1 MNHTSGFI
9 LNNKRIFFRELIDQ
23 PNLLIIPGAYDALSA
38 RLIQSSGFSAIVA
51 GGYAAVGSLLGQ
63 PDLGQSNMRDLVDHY
78 SRICEAVD
86 IPVYVD
92 LDTGFGGVHNVYQ
105 AVRAL
110 EKAGAAG
117 VFLNDQVYPNRCNY
131 LPGKAIISLD
141 EFMGKVNAAL
151 DARTDP
157 DLFICART
165 DVYSIEGI
173 DVAIE
178 RCQRFMHA
186 GVDMAKPQG
195 VDTLEGIAKIKEHV
209 PGPHFATLSQAA
221 GLGGLS
227 FEMLQSV
234 GVNAVTLPSLT
245 LFAAAQSVQNVLA
258 SLKTSHSIK
267 DLSSHLIGL
276 DEYYKVTGLKELNQK
291 EASYMKPSSD

>member
-1 MNHTSGFI
+1 M
-9 LNNKRIFFRELIDQ
+9 NNKRNFFRELINQ
-23 PNLLIIPGAYDALSA
+23 PKLLIIPGAYDALSA

-131 LPGKAIISLD
+131 LPGKAVISLD

-157 DLFICART
+157 ELFICART
-165 DVYSIEGI
+165 DVYSIEGLEAA
-173 DVAIE
+173 VE
-178 RCQRFMHA
+178 RCQRFMRA

-195 VDTLEGIAKIKEHV
+195 VDTLEEIVKVKEQV

-227 FEMLQSV
+227 FEKLQSV

-245 LFAAAQSVQNVLA
+245 LFAAAQSVQNVLM
-258 SLKTSHSIK
+258 SLKTAGSIK
-267 DLSSHLIGL
+267 EMSAQVMGL
-276 DEYYKVTGLKELNQK
+276 DEYYKITGLEELNQK
-291 EASYMKPSSD
+291 ELNYVNVARS

>member
-1 MNHTSGFI
+1 M
-9 LNNKRIFFRELIDQ
+9 NNKRKFFRELINR
-23 PNLLIIPGAYDALSA
+23 PKLLIIPGAYDALSA

-131 LPGKAIISLD
+131 LPGKAVISLD

-157 DLFICART
+157 ELFICART
-165 DVYSIEGI
+165 DVYSIEGLEAA
-173 DVAIE
+173 VE
-178 RCQRFMHA
+178 RCQRFMRA

-195 VDTLEGIAKIKEHV
+195 VDTLEEIVKVKEQV

-227 FEMLQSV
+227 FEKLQSV

-245 LFAAAQSVQNVLA
+245 LFAAAQSVQNVLM
-258 SLKTSHSIK
+258 SLKTAGSIK
-267 DLSSHLIGL
+267 EMSAQLMGL
-276 DEYYKVTGLKELNQK
+276 DEYYKITGLEELNQK
-291 EASYMKPSSD
+291 ELNYVNFVRS

>member
-1 MNHTSGFI
+1 MNH
-9 LNNKRIFFRELIDQ
+9 KRKIFRSLINE
-23 PNLLIIPGAYDALSA
+23 PKLLIVPGAYDALSA

-78 SRICEAVD
+78 SRICDAVD

-105 AVRAL
+105 AVKAL

-131 LPGKAIISLD
+131 LPGKAVISLD
-141 EFMGKVNAAL
+141 EFMGKVHAAL

-157 DLFICART
+157 DLFVCART

-173 DVAIE
+173 HSAIE
-178 RCQRFMHA
+178 RCQRFMAA

-195 VDTLEGIAKIKEHV
+195 VDTLEEIQQVKREV
-209 PGPHFATLSQAA
+209 TGPHFVTLSQAS

-227 FEMLQSV
+227 FDMLQSA

-245 LFAAAQSVQNVLA
+245 LFAAAQSVQNVLIA
-258 SLKTSHSIK
+258 LKSAHGVK
-267 DLSSHLIGL
+267 DLSSQLMPL
-276 DEYYKVTGLKELNQK
+276 NEYYKVTGLDALNQK
-291 EASYMKPSSD
+291 EIKYLTDIKS

>member
-1 MNHTSGFI
+1 VNH
-9 LNNKRIFFRELIDQ
+9 KRKIFRSLING
-23 PNLLIIPGAYDALSA
+23 PKLLIVPGAYDALSA
-38 RLIQSSGFSAIVA
+38 RLIQSQGFSAIVA

-78 SRICEAVD
+78 SRICDAVE

-105 AVRAL
+105 AVKAL

-117 VFLNDQVYPNRCNY
+117 IFLNDQVYPNRCNY
-131 LPGKAIISLD
+131 LPGKAVISLN

-157 DLFICART
+157 DLFVCART
-165 DVYSIEGI
+165 DVYSIDGI
-173 DVAIE
+173 HAAIE
-178 RCQRFMHA
+178 RCQQFMSA

-195 VDTLEGIAKIKEHV
+195 VDTLEEIQQVKREV
-209 PGPHFATLSQAA
+209 TGPHFATLSQAS
-221 GLGGLS
+221 GLSGLS
-227 FEMLQSV
+227 FEMLQSA

-245 LFAAAQSVQNVLA
+245 LFAAAQSVQNILIA
-258 SLKTSHSIK
+258 LKSAHGVK
-267 DLSSHLIGL
+267 ELSSQLISL
-276 DEYYKVTGLKELNQK
+276 NDYYTVTGLDALNQK
-291 EASYMKPSSD
+291 EFEYLKDIKS

>member
-1 MNHTSGFI
+1 MNK
-9 LNNKRIFFRELIDQ
+9 KRKIFRSLIDDA
-23 PNLLIIPGAYDALSA
+23 NLLIVPGAYDALSA
-38 RLIQSSGFSAIVA
+38 RLIQSAGFSAIVA
-51 GGYAAVGSLLGQ
+51 GGYAAVGSLMGQ

-78 SRICEAVD
+78 SRICDAVD

-105 AVRAL
+105 AVKAL

-131 LPGKAIISLD
+131 LPGKAVISLD
-141 EFMGKVNAAL
+141 EFMGKVHAAL

-157 DLFICART
+157 DLFVCART
-165 DVYSIEGI
+165 DIYSIDGLTA
-173 DVAIE
+173 AIE
-178 RCQRFMHA
+178 RCQRFMSA

-195 VDTLEGIAKIKEHV
+195 VDTLEEIQLVKREVK
-209 PGPHFATLSQAA
+209 GPHFATLSQAA

-227 FEMLQSV
+227 FDMLRSA

-258 SLKTSHSIK
+258 SLKSAK
-267 DLSSHLIGL
+267 GVRDLSSQLITL
-276 DEYYKVTGLKELNQK
+276 EDYYKVTGLDELHQKELNYLK
-291 EASYMKPSSD
+291 SPKS

>member
-1 MNHTSGFI
+1 M
-9 LNNKRIFFRELIDQ
+9 
-23 PNLLIIPGAYDALSA
+23 SA
-38 RLIQSSGFSAIVA
+38 RLIQSAGFSAIVA
-51 GGYAAVGSLLGQ
+51 GGYAAVGSLMGQ

-78 SRICEAVD
+78 SRICDAVD

-105 AVRAL
+105 AVKAL

-131 LPGKAIISLD
+131 LPGKAVISLD
-141 EFMGKVNAAL
+141 EFMGKVHAAL

-157 DLFICART
+157 DLFVCART
-165 DVYSIEGI
+165 DIYSIDGLHA
-173 DVAIE
+173 AIE
-178 RCQRFMHA
+178 RCQRFMSA

-195 VDTLEGIAKIKEHV
+195 VDTLEEIQLVKREVK
-209 PGPHFATLSQAA
+209 GPHFATLSQAA

-227 FEMLQSV
+227 FDMLRSA

-258 SLKTSHSIK
+258 SLKSAK
-267 DLSSHLIGL
+267 GVRDLSSQLITL
-276 DEYYKVTGLKELNQK
+276 EDYYKVTGLDELHQKELNYLK
-291 EASYMKPSSD
+291 SPKS

>member
-1 MNHTSGFI
+1 V
-9 LNNKRIFFRELIDQ
+9 NKKRKIFRSLIDDE
-23 PNLLIIPGAYDALSA
+23 NLLFIPGAYDALSA
-38 RLIQSSGFSAIVA
+38 RFIQSAGFSAIVA
-51 GGYAAVGSLLGQ
+51 GGYAAVGSLMGQ

-78 SRICEAVD
+78 SRICDAVD

-105 AVRAL
+105 AVKAL

-131 LPGKAIISLD
+131 LPGKAVISLD
-141 EFMGKVNAAL
+141 EFMGKVHAAL

-157 DLFICART
+157 DLFVCART
-165 DVYSIEGI
+165 DVYSIDGLHA
-173 DVAIE
+173 AIE
-178 RCQRFMHA
+178 RCQRFMSE

-195 VDTLEGIAKIKEHV
+195 VDTLEEILLVKREVK
-209 PGPHFATLSQAA
+209 GPHFATLSQAA

-227 FEMLQSV
+227 FEMLKSA

-245 LFAAAQSVQNVLA
+245 LFAAAKSVQNVLA
-258 SLKTSHSIK
+258 ALKSAKSVR
-267 DLSSHLIGL
+267 DLSTQLITL
-276 DEYYKVTGLKELNQK
+276 EDYYKVTGLDDLNQK
-291 EASYMKPSSD
+291 ELNYLKTPKS

>member
-1 MNHTSGFI
+1 MNK
-9 LNNKRIFFRELIDQ
+9 KRKLFRSLIDDA
-23 PNLLIIPGAYDALSA
+23 NLLIVPGAYDALSA
-38 RLIQSSGFSAIVA
+38 RLIQSAGFSAIVA
-51 GGYAAVGSLLGQ
+51 GGYAAVGSLMGQ

-78 SRICEAVD
+78 SRICDAVD

-105 AVRAL
+105 AVKAL

-131 LPGKAIISLD
+131 LPGKAVISLD
-141 EFMGKVNAAL
+141 EFMGKVHAAL

-157 DLFICART
+157 DLFVCART
-165 DVYSIEGI
+165 DIYSIDGLNA
-173 DVAIE
+173 AIE
-178 RCQRFMHA
+178 RCQRFMSA

-195 VDTLEGIAKIKEHV
+195 VDTLEEIQLVKREVK
-209 PGPHFATLSQAA
+209 GPHFATLSQAA

-227 FEMLQSV
+227 FDMLRSA

-258 SLKTSHSIK
+258 SLKSAK
-267 DLSSHLIGL
+267 GVRDLSSQLITL
-276 DEYYKVTGLKELNQK
+276 EDYYKVTGLDELHQKELNYLK
-291 EASYMKPSSD
+291 SPKS

>member
-1 MNHTSGFI
+1 M
-9 LNNKRIFFRELIDQ
+9 NNKRIFFRELIDQ

-131 LPGKAIISLD
+131 LPGKAVIAIE

-151 DARTDP
+151 DARIDS

-165 DVYSIEGI
+165 DVYSIQGFEA
-173 DVAIE
+173 AIE
-178 RCQRFMHA
+178 RCQRFMQA

-195 VDTLEGIAKIKEHV
+195 VDTLEEIAKVKQHV

-227 FEMLQSV
+227 FEKLQSV

-245 LFAAAQSVQNVLA
+245 LFAAAQSVQNVLK
-258 SLKTSHSIK
+258 SLKTAGSVK
-267 DLSSHLIGL
+267 ELSAHLIGL
-276 DEYYKVTGLKELNQK
+276 DAYYEITGLKGLNQK
-291 EASYMKPSSD
+291 ELDYMNPAHS